1 MEVKSCKDPSGLMGV
16 GGGIWGKMGLSEN
29 ALMKP
34 STILEF
40 KNTFYEG
47 DRGGVERG
55 EKLCSKCIV

>member
-1 MEVKSCKDPSGLMGV
+1 
-16 GGGIWGKMGLSEN
+16 MGLSEN

-55 EKLCSKCIV
+55 EKTMLKMYCMIVSKSK